1 MVTAVRDENEE
12 AGEAKN
18 NNNNNNEL
26 LSIKDIY
33 NLLLKEIQISTLQ
46 SIPTDTYQ
54 RVAAM
59 LGNLRG
65 QGYEGVEAKIRD
77 NMTELIS
84 TSAKLLL
91 ETRYQKLMKGRYKG
105 LSSSS
110 LPVMIAVVDYSNLT
124 DEEKYI
130 LDGEKESEKRKI
142 SIYSATLK
150 GRSKVLESISA
161 KLRSKQITV
170 RFLKPMEQFMG
181 VDMKKY
187 GPFQQEDV
195 AVLPIENARSLIDN
209 GEVVEVY

>member
-1 MVTAVRDENEE
+1 MVTAVRDEDEE
-12 AGEAKN
+12 AGEAK
-18 NNNNNNEL
+18 NNNNNEL

-54 RVAAM
+54 RIAAM

-110 LPVMIAVVDYSNLT
+110 FPAMIAVVDYSNLT

-161 KLRSKQITV
+161 KLRSKQIIV

-209 GEVVEVY
+209 GEAIEVY

>member
-1 MVTAVRDENEE
+1 MVTAVRDEDEE
-12 AGEAKN
+12 AGEAN

-46 SIPTDTYQ
+46 SIPADTYQ

-142 SIYSATLK
+142 SIYAATLK

-170 RFLKPMEQFMG
+170 RFLKTMEQFMG

-209 GEVVEVY
+209 GEAVEAY

>member
-1 MVTAVRDENEE
+1 MVTALKDEDE
-12 AGEAKN
+12 GEAKN
-18 NNNNNNEL
+18 NNNNNDEL
-26 LSIKDIY
+26 LSVRDIY

-46 SIPTDTYQ
+46 SIPADTYQ
-54 RVAAM
+54 RIAAM

-84 TSAKLLL
+84 TSVKLLL

-110 LPVMIAVVDYSNLT
+110 FPAMIAVMDYSNLT

-142 SIYSATLK
+142 SIHSATLN

-161 KLRSKQITV
+161 KLRSKQIIV

-195 AVLPIENARSLIDN
+195 AVLPLENARSLMDN
-209 GEVVEVY
+209 GEAIEVYY

>member
-1 MVTAVRDENEE
+1 MVTAVRDEDEE
-12 AGEAKN
+12 AGEAK
-18 NNNNNNEL
+18 NNNNNEL

-54 RVAAM
+54 RIAAM

-91 ETRYQKLMKGRYKG
+91 ETRYQKLMEGRYKG

-110 LPVMIAVVDYSNLT
+110 FPAMIAVVDYSNLT

-161 KLRSKQITV
+161 KLRSKQIIV

-195 AVLPIENARSLIDN
+195 AVLPLENARSLMDN
-209 GEVVEVY
+209 GEAIEVYY